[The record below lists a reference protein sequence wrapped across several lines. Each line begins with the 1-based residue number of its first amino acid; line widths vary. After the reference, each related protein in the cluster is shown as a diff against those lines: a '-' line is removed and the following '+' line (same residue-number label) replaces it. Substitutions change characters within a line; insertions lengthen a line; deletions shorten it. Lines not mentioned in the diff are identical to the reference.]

1 MADEKRHPRKSA
13 VPERRGRAEP
23 PHPGEKRHHAE
34 EKAPAEKRAET
45 PLKRP
50 ETAIERP
57 RTGAESP
64 QAGAERSEGGAQP
77 REGSISAEALI
88 KVLTDA
94 ETRQAFAAEPL
105 ATIERLGVELDES
118 QRQLIL
124 DAATTYA
131 ENIEGQQGGGLPA
144 QMAAAMQVQPL
155 VPYLDPYALAAQQEM
170 AALQQAQLR
179 ALPPWTFPRP
189 MSRLPIR
196 WPRY

>member
-13 VPERRGRAEP
+13 VPERRGKAEP

-45 PLKRP
+45 PSKRP
-50 ETAIERP
+50 ETAIKRP

-64 QAGAERSEGGAQP
+64 QTGAEPSEGGAQLAAV
-77 REGSISAEALI
+77 EGSVSAEALI

-94 ETRQAFAAEPL
+94 ETRQAFAADPL

-131 ENIEGQQGGGLPA
+131 ESIEGEQGGGLPA
-144 QMAAAMQVQPL
+144 HMATAMQVQPL

-170 AALQQAQLR
+170 AALLR
-179 ALPPWTFPRP
+179 ARLWARPPWTFPRP
-189 MSRLPIR
+189 MS
-196 WPRY
+196 

>member
-23 PHPGEKRHHAE
+23 PHPGEKQHHAE

-50 ETAIERP
+50 ETTIERP
-57 RTGAESP
+57 RTGAKSP
-64 QAGAERSEGGAQP
+64 RAGAERSEGEAHLTA
-77 REGSISAEALI
+77 REGSVSAEALI

-94 ETRQAFAAEPL
+94 ETRQEFAADPL
-105 ATIERLGVELDES
+105 ATIEKLGVELDES

-131 ENIEGQQGGGLPA
+131 ESIEGQQGGGLPA

-155 VPYLDPYALAAQQEM
+155 IPYLDPYVLAARQEM

-179 ALPPWTFPRP
+179 ALHPWTFPRP
-189 MSRLPIR
+189 MSRFPSR
-196 WPRY
+196 